1 MPARYGV
8 AWSAL
13 FALAAAFAAG
23 QIRGAEAANTAP
35 NSASTGAQIRACRL
49 RLPPPSLGS
58 PRFAIPQ
65 GGRAIARALAGRM
78 LLCRLLR
85 SDGSRFA
92 EARVDR
98 LRQVL
103 EMRFYRPTGR
113 LLFASDA
120 AYPGKASTVGT
131 EVSCGNNG
139 TSTIDGARYWRENIK
154 WWVGKTPS
162 GLARDD
168 IVDALR
174 AAQSE
179 WANNIN
185 WCGTDDNAKGS
196 SAYEG
201 GSSSLR
207 AGHDGKNVVDWGSL
221 DEVQNC
227 SAALACTA
235 SWYDE
240 DGSPVES
247 DSRFSTETKWSLRPG
262 DAGFDLQSIAAHEF
276 GHMRQFDHV
285 TTGEPN
291 VLMWPYLLEG
301 DTSGRKLGKGDSRGN
316 NAGY

>member
-1 MPARYGV
+1 MPSRYV
-8 AWSAL
+8 AACL
-13 FALAAAFAAG
+13 ALAAVTVTIGVG
-23 QIRGAEAANTAP
+23 QIGTDAHGAVAANIP
-35 NSASTGAQIRACRL
+35 ACKL

-58 PRFAIPQ
+58 PRFALPE
-65 GGRAIARALAGRM
+65 GGRAIARALAGG
-78 LLCRLLR
+78 LQLCRLVR

-92 EARVDR
+92 EARTDR

-103 EMRFYRPTGR
+103 EIRFYRQTGG

-131 EVSCGNNG
+131 EVSCGNDG
-139 TSTIDGARYWRENIK
+139 TNTIEGARYWRENIK
-154 WWVGKTPS
+154 WRVGKTPS
-162 GLARDD
+162 GYPRDD
-168 IVDALR
+168 VVDALR

-185 WCGTDDNAKGS
+185 WCGADDNANS
-196 SAYEG
+196 SSHYDG

-235 SWYDE
+235 NWYDE
-240 DGSPVES
+240 DGNPVES
-247 DSRFSTETKWSLRPG
+247 DVRFSTEVDWSLRPG
-262 DAGFDLQSIAAHEF
+262 DDGFDLQSIAAHEF

-285 TTGEPN
+285 TTGEPS

-316 NAGY
+316 NANY